1 MPARSRFTV
10 LVPVVAASMT
20 VVGVTAPAIA
30 FEQPDITL
38 AQAAPSPAPEDM
50 QDDGEGAQSDQPDQ
64 PDMMHSGKRGDRMR
78 RGMPMMRGHMMKM
91 MFVIADT
98 DGDRALSFEEVS
110 AIHKRIFDAIDADKD
125 GKMTREELQTFM
137 RE

>member
-1 MPARSRFTV
+1 MPARSRFPV
-10 LVPVVAASMT
+10 LASFVAASIT
-20 VVGVTAPAIA
+20 IVGATAPAIA
-30 FEQPDITL
+30 SEQPDINL

-50 QDDGEGAQSDQPDQ
+50 QDNGEGAQSDQ

-98 DGDRALSFEEVS
+98 DGDGALSFEEVS
-110 AIHKRIFDAIDADKD
+110 AIHKRFFDAIDADKD

-137 RE
+137 RN